1 MYHLGKKII
10 ALGLTVCVL
19 GASCPV
25 NPVWASEIQNRYD
38 ASQDVEEAMRKL
50 ASEDR
55 KKANVIEGAAIS
67 RNVFALTFT
76 GLSDQ
81 ATNRQVIQ
89 LLKDYDVQAT
99 FFVPGIKAAEDGET
113 IAEISQS
120 GNLVGSNTLDEE
132 TAMENMSQEDLVED
146 FCRTNRIIEY
156 WTNRIPQLLYC
167 NSTEYTDD
175 VLEAAYASGNTK
187 VVKSTS
193 VINYSSFSSYEQ
205 VLEYMLSLTPGS
217 ILTIK
222 MERELDE
229 MEYDEK
235 IADEDPAKDM
245 QAGLEE
251 NDLSQQDKAERL
263 TEVVEWIL
271 RAMDEIRLE
280 SVTPDRLQLYTTN
293 SVGILDID
301 VDLNTSG
308 ENVSEDTVK
317 VSEEASPEEG
327 DNSSTDSAS
336 AQVSE
341 SNEEEVEIAQTVEQT
356 EPYTSIPNTIG
367 GAALTFRGL
376 QNESRLKE
384 VLDFLKENQLT
395 ATFFVTTAELL
406 EYPLQVQS
414 IIDAGQIVANGGA
427 DQQDPSAKDP
437 SQLAADIERCATL
450 LQENFGVTSKLYMPA
465 FGKWDTEVL
474 ETANSLGYT
483 VVTYNKNAILDESAT
498 VAEVMEYFSRG
509 LANGDI
515 VTFRLDY
522 YDKLTEVLEQVN
534 QLFADS
540 GLTAVSIEEMLANR
554 IVEENRDASDEK
566 KDGDSD
572 TRDSADNTSASASG
586 GNGGSSGKG
595 AGDASGWTPQHDQ
608 SYLDRAELLRELNQG
623 VKSSIVRS
631 VYTTAGEVAYAFYG
645 VSNTQALENVLN
657 VLDDLEIRGTFY
669 ISRQDIQNYPEI
681 ISRLAS
687 KGHSLQIALLEK
699 DGTDY
704 ASIAS
709 TILEIQDYI
718 SQFGQQAS
726 YVRYPYQ
733 VAETDELMEA
743 ISATG
748 CSVVYEGLAIANSSL
763 GRDATLDQIC
773 DRIFNAGNLA
783 AQRGEIIYCR
793 LDYYS
798 DTSVVAQMV
807 QTIKEQRIDTT
818 ESPAGND
825 AYKTVTLDE
834 LLNAD
839 QMYICPVDEDKIVD
853 KIRDAVSEGHLD
865 GLTDDQIMQIIKE
878 AYVGTP
884 TSASTSDLPGF
895 TEEEVDEL
903 NHSGRFTNDKTLFLT
918 FDDWGSDAAINKLL
932 GVLKKYDVKATF
944 FVRTNYVEDNP
955 NLLRA
960 IALDGHDIG
969 SHTDEHTALAGSI
982 NESEK
987 TSLTEDEQAALQAD
1001 IIESYEKLQNIV
1013 GDVTDENGDPVLTT
1027 FLRPPTLA
1035 VSKEGL
1041 EIVLDS
1047 GYTHIVSADFSS
1059 HDYEADSAQAII
1071 DTFLNGIETGNGLIE
1086 IQNGSVIVLHMSD
1099 EAEFTAEALDYLIPY
1114 YLSQGY
1120 TFSKLSDY
1128 LVNGGEPGEMV
1139 QKEEQPEGSAQAE
1152 INESAEETDTEET
1165 AETELQEESS
1175 RTSVEADAVGRD
1187 VETDNSGDSPD
1198 ESLRQE
1204 DSEESGTEA
1213 DKKNSEETSEKVEQ
1227 SKEETWD
1234 GEATEEDLNLEES
1247 DEEAPG
1253 EAIQPEGSPQD
1264 EASAEGETNNEGI
1277 AEKSDPLEEIGRPAT
1292 EEPETETPT
1301 KDQPGSEPETEGS
1314 AEEIPVDEEAPAGE
1328 IPAEEGSTGE
1338 TPVDEEAP
1346 AGEIPAEEEST
1357 GEIPAE
1363 EESTGETPVDEAP
1376 AGETPVDEA
1385 PAEETPAEETPVGE
1399 TFAEE
1404 SPASEAPTPAPVAS
1418 AENVA
1423 PAADTVSSGDTQAAA
1438 PEAPVPQI
1446 PAAVVPS
1453 VPVTGKTEEQDEE

>member
-1 MYHLGKKII
+1 MYHIGKKII

-38 ASQDVEEAMRKL
+38 ASQDVEEALQKL

-55 KKANVIEGAAIS
+55 KKAEVIEGAAIS

-81 ATNRQVIQ
+81 ATNRQIIQ

-156 WTNRIPQLLYC
+156 WTNRTPQLLYC
-167 NSTEYTDD
+167 NSTEYTDE

-205 VLEYMLSLTPGS
+205 VLEYMLSLAPGS

-229 MEYDEK
+229 TEYDEK
-235 IADEDPAKDM
+235 ISDEDPAKDM

-251 NDLSQQDKAERL
+251 NDLSQQDKAQRL
-263 TEVVEWIL
+263 AEVVEWIL
-271 RAMDEIRLE
+271 KAMEEIRLE

-293 SVGILDID
+293 SVGMLDID
-301 VDLNTSG
+301 VDLTGETEETASEDMGTVSEDDSREDADTAGAENSSKDADTAG
-308 ENVSEDTVK
+308 AENVSEAAASEDAQAADG
-317 VSEEASPEEG
+317 SEEENGTAE
-327 DNSSTDSAS
+327 
-336 AQVSE
+336 
-341 SNEEEVEIAQTVEQT
+341 TVEQT
-356 EPYTSIPNTIG
+356 EPYTSIPNTID

-376 QNESRLKE
+376 QDEARLKE

-427 DQQDPSAKDP
+427 DQQDPSAKDAN
-437 SQLAADIERCATL
+437 QLAADIERCDTL
-450 LQENFGVTSKLYMPA
+450 LQENFGVTTKLYMPA
-465 FGKWDTEVL
+465 FGKWDAEVL
-474 ETANSLGYT
+474 EAANSLGYT
-483 VVTYNKNAILDESAT
+483 VVTYNKNAILDENAT
-498 VAEVMEYFSRG
+498 VDEVMEYFSRG
-509 LANGDI
+509 LSNGDI

-522 YDKLTEVLEQVN
+522 YEKLTEVLDRVN

-554 IVEENRDASDEK
+554 IVEEAQE
-566 KDGDSD
+566 DSD
-572 TRDSADNTSASASG
+572 DKEDTDSETQDSAKKTSGSVLGGSSGSSQKGSGSSASG
-586 GNGGSSGKG
+586 G
-595 AGDASGWTPQHDQ
+595 ASGWSPQHDQ

-631 VYTTAGEVAYAFYG
+631 IYTTAGEVAYAFYG

-657 VLDDLEIRGTFY
+657 VLDALGIRGTFY
-669 ISRQDIQNYPEI
+669 ISRQDIQNHPEM
-681 ISRLAS
+681 ISRLAAE
-687 KGHSLQIALLEK
+687 GHSLQIALLER

-733 VAETDELMEA
+733 VEETDDLMEA
-743 ISATG
+743 VSATG
-748 CSVVYEGLAIANSSL
+748 CSMVYEGLAIANSSL
-763 GRDATLDQIC
+763 GRDATVDQIC

-793 LDYYS
+793 LDYYT
-798 DTSVVAQMV
+798 DASVVAQMV

-878 AYVGTP
+878 AYIGTP

-895 TEEEVDEL
+895 TEEEIDEL
-903 NHSGRFTNDKTLFLT
+903 NNTGRFTNDKTLFLT

-932 GVLKKYDVKATF
+932 GVLKKYNVKATF

-960 IALDGHDIG
+960 IALDGHNIA
-969 SHTDEHTALAGSI
+969 SHTDEHMALAGSI

-987 TSLTEDEQAALQAD
+987 TSLTEEEQAALQAD
-1001 IIESYEKLQNIV
+1001 IIESYEKLQSIV

-1047 GYTHIVSADFSS
+1047 GYTHIVSADFST

-1099 EAEFTAEALDYLIPY
+1099 EAEYTAEALDYLIPY

-1139 QKEEQPEGSAQAE
+1139 QKEEQPEVSVQA
-1152 INESAEETDTEET
+1152 
-1165 AETELQEESS
+1165 
-1175 RTSVEADAVGRD
+1175 
-1187 VETDNSGDSPD
+1187 
-1198 ESLRQE
+1198 
-1204 DSEESGTEA
+1204 
-1213 DKKNSEETSEKVEQ
+1213 
-1227 SKEETWD
+1227 
-1234 GEATEEDLNLEES
+1234 ATN
-1247 DEEAPG
+1247 G
-1253 EAIQPEGSPQD
+1253 PE
-1264 EASAEGETNNEGI
+1264 
-1277 AEKSDPLEEIGRPAT
+1277 DPLEESALQEEESAEAETAENDATLEEVSGEAVQPGENPQDEELNKEEASEETIPA
-1292 EEPETETPT
+1292 EEDSETPEEETAGAETPT
-1301 KDQPGSEPETEGS
+1301 ADQPEEVSEADDSVSETSTEETPV
-1314 AEEIPVDEEAPAGE
+1314 AETPAEEAPAK
-1328 IPAEEGSTGE
+1328 E
-1338 TPVDEEAP
+1338 TSEEEAP
-1346 AGEIPAEEEST
+1346 AE
-1357 GEIPAE
+1357 
-1363 EESTGETPVDEAP
+1363 ETPEE
-1376 AGETPVDEA
+1376 GT
-1385 PAEETPAEETPVGE
+1385 PAEETPAEETPVAE
-1399 TFAEE
+1399 TPEEAPAEE
-1404 SPASEAPTPAPVAS
+1404 TPTEETPVTEAPAAETPAAEAPAEEAPAAEAPTPAPAAP
-1418 AENVA
+1418 AETPA
-1423 PAADTVSSGDTQAAA
+1423 PAADTVSSGNAQAAA
-1438 PEAPVPQI
+1438 PEAPAPQM
-1446 PAAVVPS
+1446 PDAVVPP